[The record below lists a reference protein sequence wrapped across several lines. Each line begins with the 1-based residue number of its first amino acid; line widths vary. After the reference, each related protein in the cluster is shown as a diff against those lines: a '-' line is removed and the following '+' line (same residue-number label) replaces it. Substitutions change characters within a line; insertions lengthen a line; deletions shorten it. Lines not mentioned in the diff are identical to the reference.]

1 MNGEFRM
8 ENNVNIKALFDTLKL
23 DYKNYTIM
31 FDITNFE
38 HEGQQ
43 LYKLQKREVKK
54 KQKV

>member
-1 MNGEFRM
+1 MNGELRM